1 MKSEDLKDNSL
12 VCAGKGGVLCS
23 APVLQWTRSPRTLR
37 LYSLIGLNEWL
48 QWDADGK
55 PPESA
60 SPLQTWQQTAF
71 WAAACCYISTD
82 VHHPPPLSHGS
93 VGMCRCW
100 SIIVRDQA
108 RADDNES
115 TPPKSLPGAWLFVQD
130 SSPFCKATGD
140 PWPPLHRTPGL
151 NANSYILMS
160 CVQPCPPPDTLPD
173 KDTCML
179 PLILSFSE
187 FCVGGKTPA
196 GH

>member
-1 MKSEDLKDNSL
+1 MNGCNGMQMEGRLNQTVRCRLDSRRDLGSSML
-12 VCAGKGGVLCS
+12 LHMYRC
-23 APVLQWTRSPRTLR
+23 
-37 LYSLIGLNEWL
+37 
-48 QWDADGK
+48 
-55 PPESA
+55 
-60 SPLQTWQQTAF
+60 
-71 WAAACCYISTD
+71 
-82 VHHPPPLSHGS
+82 PPPSPFSLPLATSHQR

-100 SIIVRDQA
+100 SVIVRDQA
-108 RADDNES
+108 RAYGNES
-115 TPPKSLPGAWLFVQD
+115 APPPNPLPGTWLFVQD

-140 PWPPLHRTPGL
+140 PWPLLQQTPGL
-151 NANSYILMS
+151 NPNSYILMS

>member
-1 MKSEDLKDNSL
+1 MKSEDLKDNSQ

-23 APVLQWTRSPRTLR
+23 APVPQWTRSPRTLR

-60 SPLQTWQQTAF
+60 GPLQTWQQTAF

-82 VHHPPPLSHGS
+82 VRYPPPLSHGS

-115 TPPKSLPGAWLFVQD
+115 
-130 SSPFCKATGD
+130 
-140 PWPPLHRTPGL
+140 
-151 NANSYILMS
+151 
-160 CVQPCPPPDTLPD
+160 PPPNPSQAHDFLCRTQAPFVRPQVTHD
-173 KDTCML
+173 
-179 PLILSFSE
+179 PLST
-187 FCVGGKTPA
+187 GPQG
-196 GH
+196 